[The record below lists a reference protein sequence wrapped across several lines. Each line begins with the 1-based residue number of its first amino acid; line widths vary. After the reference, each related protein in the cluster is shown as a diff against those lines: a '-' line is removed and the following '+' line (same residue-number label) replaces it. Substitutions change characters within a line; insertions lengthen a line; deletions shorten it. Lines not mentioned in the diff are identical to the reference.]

1 MPKIYTIIV
10 TYNSVKWLP
19 SVFANLQANELLGHT
34 IVIDNNSTDGTTS
47 IIRTNWPE
55 VTLHCSEK
63 NLGFGAGNNL
73 GIGMSLKAGADYV
86 FLLNHDAW
94 PLRGSIQHAVEA
106 LSKNPILGIVS
117 PLHVQADEVTPDQLF
132 ARYVTQAGTTFDEVR
147 NSIETV
153 PIPFINAAAWIIPRA
168 TLEKVGGFSPLF
180 YHYGEDRDYVERI
193 HYHGFKLGVVPGFTV
208 VHDRGSRAIGWGEAP
223 ERQVNAFR
231 VGLLQRL
238 ANPNG
243 TPLSRIAS
251 ASAWWIRNITSALGA
266 GYWSVIPASLSM
278 LGVAVVEHHKRA
290 AVRKEVRKSGLHFI
304 TP

>member
-1 MPKIYTIIV
+1 M
-10 TYNSVKWLP
+10 S
-19 SVFANLQANELLGHT
+19 S
-34 IVIDNNSTDGTTS
+34 DGTPD
-47 IIRTNWPE
+47 IIAAHWPE
-55 VTLHCSEK
+55 VNLVRSEV

-73 GIGMSLKAGADYV
+73 GIGMALKAGADYV

-94 PLRGSIQHAVEA
+94 PVRGTIQAVLAA
-106 LSKNPILGIVS
+106 LSQNPNLGIAS
-117 PLHVQADEVTPDQLF
+117 PLHVQVDEQTPDRLF
-132 ARYVTQAGTTFDEVR
+132 SRYLSQGGTTFNNVSKKKDLV
-147 NSIETV
+147 TV
-153 PIPFINAAAWIIPRA
+153 PFINAAAWIIPRG

-180 YHYGEDRDYVERI
+180 YHYGEDRDYVERV

-251 ASAWWIRNITSALGA
+251 ASAWWIRNINSALGA
-266 GYWSVIPASLSM
+266 GYWSVIPAALSM

-290 AVRKEVRKSGLHFI
+290 AVRKKVRKLGLHFI

>member
-1 MPKIYTIIV
+1 M
-10 TYNSVKWLP
+10 
-19 SVFANLQANELLGHT
+19 
-34 IVIDNNSTDGTTS
+34 IDNNSTDGTTS

-94 PLRGSIQHAVEA
+94 PLKGSIQHAVEA

-153 PIPFINAAAWIIPRA
+153 PIPFINAAAWIIPRG

-266 GYWSVIPASLSM
+266 GYWSVIPAALSM